1 MRWPTLSAGAWKA
14 LLVIVALFMTG
25 LWLTELWYAP
35 RTLAPGAA
43 GTLGI
48 KYHELPLW
56 GRSRYVIDEIADDS
70 PLAAIGTKVGD
81 VWIPDRSYDAV
92 RRLEANEEIGLTLMQ
107 GAASSHFTVVAR
119 PQAAPVSSAPFV
131 LAWVISVLALILGL
145 IVGFRQ
151 PERVAF
157 RALSMSMLILTAF
170 KVLSPSHLILPAGTA
185 FFIHHLLWGPAIGA
199 LAILFMIFLI
209 NFPDDQPRDTTLK
222 RWLLRWIIP
231 ALMAS
236 AMWWALATFANA
248 CGYYVPLVHEIG
260 AVNGLAFSIVGYA
273 VMGNNWYHSQGDTRQ
288 RHLWILLAF
297 AGMYVTGPLFGMAL
311 LTSGDPRVLTAL
323 GSLARLLTIFS
334 LLIFGYAVLR
344 HRVVS
349 IGFAVNRAVVYGAA
363 SIGML
368 LTFGL
373 LEWAAHHLLEFTG
386 REKSMW
392 LDAAIALGIFLL
404 FHRLRHMGEQLV
416 ERLFFHAW
424 HLKEAA
430 MRRFVQEAP
439 FITRPEALLAA
450 FTTALD
456 RFTDGAGHALYR
468 RIATGDYERV
478 SSTLEDSPAQA
489 DADEPLV
496 VALRARQKPTLPAD
510 VRSALPGELALPSI
524 HHGELDGF
532 VVLGPKPNRE
542 TYRPDE
548 QEVLGFAAHQ
558 IGLDFR
564 ALRME
569 QLERDV
575 GSLASRN
582 QELETRMAELR
593 QALHLPPR

>member
-14 LLVIVALFMTG
+14 LLVLVALFVTG
-25 LWLTELWYAP
+25 LWLTEIWYAP

-56 GRSRYVIDEIADDS
+56 GRSRYVIEEIAPDS
-70 PLAAIGTKVGD
+70 PLAAIGAKVGD

-107 GAASSHFTVVAR
+107 GAESRHVTVVTR
-119 PQAAPVSSAPFV
+119 PQAAPVSSAPYV
-131 LAWVISVLALILGL
+131 LAWVLSALTLALGL

-151 PERVAF
+151 PERLAF
-157 RALSMSMLILTAF
+157 RALSIFFLILTAF
-170 KVLSPSHLILPAGTA
+170 KVFPSHLILPAGTA
-185 FFIHHLLWGPAIGA
+185 FLVHHLLWGPALSA
-199 LAILFMIFLI
+199 LLILAMVFLF
-209 NFPDDQPRDTTLK
+209 NFPDDQPRDTALK

-231 ALMAS
+231 ALIAS
-236 AMWWALATFANA
+236 ALWWALASFFNGF
-248 CGYYVPLVHEIG
+248 GYHIPLLAEIS
-260 AVNGLAFSIVGYA
+260 AVNAIASALVFYA
-273 VMGNNWYHSQGDTRQ
+273 VMGNNWHHSQGDTRQ

-297 AGMYVTGPLFGMAL
+297 AGMNLAAPLSMVTR
-311 LTSGDPRVLTAL
+311 LTSGDPWVLSVVGTL
-323 GSLARLLTIFS
+323 SRLLAIFS

-344 HRVVS
+344 YRVVS

-368 LTFGL
+368 LAFGL

-386 REKSMW
+386 REKSVW

-478 SSTLEDSPAQA
+478 SSTLADSPAQV

>member
-14 LLVIVALFMTG
+14 LLVLVALFVTG

-35 RTLAPGAA
+35 RTLSPGAA

-48 KYHELPLW
+48 KYHELPRW
-56 GRSRYVIDEIADDS
+56 GRSRYVIDEMAPDS
-70 PLAAIGTKVGD
+70 PLAAIGARVGD

-92 RRLEANEEIGLTLMQ
+92 RRLEANETIGLTLVQ
-107 GAASSHFTVVAR
+107 GNESRHLTVVAR
-119 PQAAPVSSAPFV
+119 PEAAPFPPALHVLSWIVSLLTLV
-131 LAWVISVLALILGL
+131 LGL

-151 PERVAF
+151 PARLAF
-157 RALSMSMLILTAF
+157 RALSMFMLILTAF
-170 KVLSPSHLILPAGTA
+170 KVVSPSHLILPAGTA
-185 FFIHHLLWGPAIGA
+185 FFVHHLLWAPAMGA
-199 LAILFMIFLI
+199 CVILWIVFLF
-209 NFPDDQPRDTTLK
+209 NFPDGQPRDTALK
-222 RWLLRWIIP
+222 RWLLRWLVP
-231 ALMAS
+231 ALIAITLG
-236 AMWWALATFANA
+236 WALASFPRAF
-248 CGYYVPLVHEIG
+248 GYHVPLFDEIA
-260 AVNGLAFSIVGYA
+260 AVNGIACSLLGLAVL
-273 VMGNNWYHSQGDTRQ
+273 GNNWYRSEGDTRQ
-288 RHLWILLAF
+288 RHLWILAAF
-297 AGMYVTGPLFGMAL
+297 AGMLMAGPLLGVTLVVSDDPWAL
-311 LTSGDPRVLTAL
+311 TVA
-323 GSLARLLTIFS
+323 GSLARLGLLLS
-334 LLIFGYAVLR
+334 VLIFGYAVLR

-368 LTFGL
+368 VAFGL

-430 MRRFVQEAP
+430 LRRFVQDAP

-468 RIATGDYERV
+468 RTATGDYERV
-478 SSTLEDSPAQA
+478 SSTLADAPAQV

-496 VALRARQKPTLPAD
+496 VALRARQQPTLPAD

-558 IGLDFR
+558 VGLDFR

-575 GSLASRN
+575 SSLATRN
-582 QELETRMAELR
+582 QDLETRMAELR
-593 QALHLPPR
+593 QVLQRGS